1 MENVELRF
9 RKAVNKEQNE
19 NLRRNV
25 ELCSQPYREDKRS
38 IEQKWEKNDF
48 QRSLKWNL
56 IKCMRNMFGA
66 DGSTWPPTYY
76 YNSLRP

>member
-38 IEQKWEKNDF
+38 IEQK
-48 QRSLKWNL
+48 
-56 IKCMRNMFGA
+56 
-66 DGSTWPPTYY
+66 
-76 YNSLRP
+76 